1 MKTIVGGNDVVPGC
15 GPRTSA
21 EEALEVT
28 EAAWH
33 STAQLAYDLWE
44 LRGRPLGSP
53 EVDRFAAFGVVYAG
67 ADGQE
72 SKGDAR
78 KQIHPITIGGLDE
91 WQLLFSTR

>member
-15 GPRTSA
+15 VPRTSA

-44 LRGRPLGSP
+44 RRGRPLGSP
-53 EVDRFAAFGVVYAG
+53 EVDWFAAEKALSTPVSTDKKAKATPGN
-67 ADGQE
+67 
-72 SKGDAR
+72 K
-78 KQIHPITIGGLDE
+78 
-91 WQLLFSTR
+91 STRSQSAA

>member
-21 EEALEVT
+21 GEALEVT

-44 LRGRPLGSP
+44 RRGRPLGSP
-53 EVDRFAAFGVVYAG
+53 EVDWFAAEKALSTPVSTDKKTKATPGN
-67 ADGQE
+67 
-72 SKGDAR
+72 K
-78 KQIHPITIGGLDE
+78 
-91 WQLLFSTR
+91 STRSQSAA

>member
-33 STAQLAYDLWE
+33 STAQLAYDQWE
-44 LRGRPLGSP
+44 LQRASSRL
-53 EVDRFAAFGVVYAG
+53 A
-67 ADGQE
+67 
-72 SKGDAR
+72 
-78 KQIHPITIGGLDE
+78 
-91 WQLLFSTR
+91 

>member
-1 MKTIVGGNDVVPGC
+1 MVPGC

-33 STAQLAYDLWE
+33 STAQLAYDQWE

-53 EVDRFAAFGVVYAG
+53 EVDRFAAA
-67 ADGQE
+67 
-72 SKGDAR
+72 
-78 KQIHPITIGGLDE
+78 L
-91 WQLLFSTR
+91 STPVPTDKKAKAMPGNKSIRSQSAA